1 MYMYMYMTRGNFKFF
16 IPNTISVQSLLPA
29 GIGGV
34 FFIYIKTLIMT
45 ENDI

>member
-1 MYMYMYMTRGNFKFF
+1 MTRGNFKFF

-34 FFIYIKTLIMT
+34 FFNIYIKTLIMT

>member
-1 MYMYMYMTRGNFKFF
+1 MYMYMTRGNFKFF

-29 GIGGV
+29 GIGGG
-34 FFIYIKTLIMT
+34 FFYIYTNYTLIMT